1 MLQNECFH
9 LFLRVGHCLVILID
23 YLAELCFFHSF
34 FPFLWGGGFP
44 LCVQHTCFTSR
55 QQLENETNILFLC
68 RPQVTIATAIIFC
81 HRFFI
86 RQSHANNDRRVSQL
100 MLKLTLLMLSKP
112 FEPLMLALNQL
123 LNLIFLYLYMNCI
136 VCPYRNVRV
145 IDLGHRDS

>member
-1 MLQNECFH
+1 MSGIPVSH
-9 LFLRVGHCLVILID
+9 V
-23 YLAELCFFHSF
+23 FFEHKR
-34 FPFLWGGGFP
+34 
-44 LCVQHTCFTSR
+44 SR

-123 LNLIFLYLYMNCI
+123 LNLIFLCLYMNCMSLQKFKGD
-136 VCPYRNVRV
+136 RFR
-145 IDLGHRDS
+145 S